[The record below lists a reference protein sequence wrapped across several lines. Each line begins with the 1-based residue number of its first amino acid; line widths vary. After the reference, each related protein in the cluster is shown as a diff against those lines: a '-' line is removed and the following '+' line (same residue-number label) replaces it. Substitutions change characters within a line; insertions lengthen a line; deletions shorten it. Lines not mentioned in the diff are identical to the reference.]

1 MGPENVSVKP
11 GDRRTTCCD
20 PTSVKLQ
27 DGPVDRGG
35 GEMNGCLGRGGRRRG
50 SDCLAGWGFLSDENA
65 LETEEVRC
73 DAQSV
78 SSASEWDTWKCFTW
92 CSFLSGE
99 YSNKE
104 GRAVNGLE
112 WGLSRGRT
120 APSFNPLASVPE
132 SGSVPSHLA
141 FVRPLALRLNGD
153 LSQVDLTCE
162 EPPGDRAPRGAA
174 WSPRF

>member
-11 GDRRTTCCD
+11 GDRMTTRCD

-27 DGPVDRGG
+27 DRPVDAGG
-35 GEMNGCLGRGGRRRG
+35 GEMNGCLGWGGRRQG
-50 SDCLAGWGFLSDENA
+50 SDCLAGGGFFSDGNA
-65 LETEEVRC
+65 PETEEARC

-78 SSASEWDTWKCFTW
+78 SGASEWDTWKCFTW

-104 GRAVNGLE
+104 GRAASGLA

-120 APSFNPLASVPE
+120 APSFTPSASSARVRQCLLAPGIRSSPGPGV
-132 SGSVPSHLA
+132 GW
-141 FVRPLALRLNGD
+141 RL
-153 LSQVDLTCE
+153 
-162 EPPGDRAPRGAA
+162 
-174 WSPRF
+174 